1 MAHPQRKH
9 PNTRYYQWLIRESKT
24 PKVAPVRRVDSGD
37 CKRFVMSPIGDNVV
51 ECHRSSLSWPM
62 TNSLLPAFGP
72 PQSQKTGVGSGSQ
85 LCPAT
90 RIIRSHKEST
100 SRCSIQPKPLVLL
113 SNYFAPPALLFFASH
128 LRWTSPENYRAKKR
142 PFKRSQTN
150 QPKNCDHAH
159 KTSMH

>member
-1 MAHPQRKH
+1 
-9 PNTRYYQWLIRESKT
+9 
-24 PKVAPVRRVDSGD
+24 
-37 CKRFVMSPIGDNVV
+37 MSPIGDNAA

-100 SRCSIQPKPLVLL
+100 SRCSIQPKTTGFFVQLFCTTSFTFFSLVTCAELLQKIIERKNGPLSDLKPISLRTVIMRTR
-113 SNYFAPPALLFFASH
+113 PAC
-128 LRWTSPENYRAKKR
+128 TKR
-142 PFKRSQTN
+142 IHKRSRLTHLN
-150 QPKNCDHAH
+150 SSHPFFGM
-159 KTSMH
+159 SMRKYIHDT